1 MEYMDKSIFK
11 RKIYDEM
18 TKWKNER
25 NGSTALL
32 IKGARR
38 VGKSTVA
45 EEFAR
50 NEYKSYIVVDFAEV
64 GSDVTALFDDVRDL
78 DFLFL
83 QLQTLFDTTLHER
96 ESVIIFDEIQKC
108 PKARQAIKYLVKDG
122 RYDYIE
128 TGSLMSIRKYKRG
141 IMIPSEETRITMFP
155 MDYEEFLWAIGDNST
170 FPMIRYAY
178 DNRKPLGDAVHRKL
192 MRQFRLYMVVGG
204 MPQAVNAYL
213 DFNDLK
219 RVDAVKREILELY
232 IDDLREIDESGRASR
247 IFESIPGELAKGKL
261 RFSVGSVIENA
272 DAYNLDSIWQDLEN
286 SLTIN
291 FSYRCTDPNVGFAL
305 HKDYNYFKL
314 FLGDTGLFITLA
326 FWDNAAGSNLL
337 YQKLLSD
344 KLSADLGMVYENI
357 VAQCLRANG
366 HSLYYYT
373 FKADPEG
380 KNNYEVDFLI
390 TEETK
395 LLPIEVK
402 SSGYLSHKSLDKFW
416 ETYHSRISR
425 PIILYPKDLKVDGET
440 LCLPVYMVTL
450 L

>member
-1 MEYMDKSIFK
+1 MEERIFK
-11 RKIYDEM
+11 RKIYDKM
-18 TKWKNER
+18 LDWKRER
-25 NGSTALL
+25 NGTTALL

-45 EEFAR
+45 TEFAKK
-50 NEYKSYIVVDFAEV
+50 EYRSFIMIDFAEV
-64 GSDVTALFDDVRDL
+64 GSDIISLFDDIRNL
-78 DFLFL
+78 NFLFL
-83 QLQTLFDTTLHER
+83 QLQSLYGTSLYKR

-155 MDYEEFLWAIGDNST
+155 MDYEEFLWALEDTVT

-178 DNRKPLGDAVHRKL
+178 ENRRALGEAVHRQF
-192 MRQFRLYMVVGG
+192 MRQFRLYILVGG
-204 MPQAVNAYL
+204 MPQAVNAYIQY
-213 DFNDLK
+213 NELK
-219 RVDAVKREILELY
+219 RVDDVKREILELY
-232 IDDLREIDESGRASR
+232 MDDLREIDETGRASR

-261 RFSVGSVIENA
+261 RYTVGSVIENA
-272 DAYNLDSIWQDLEN
+272 DAYNLDTIWQDLEN

-305 HKDYNYFKL
+305 HKDYDYFKL
-314 FLGDTGLFITLA
+314 FLGDTGLFISLA
-326 FWDNAAGSNLL
+326 FWDRDSNTNEL
-337 YQKLLSD
+337 YNKLLSD
-344 KLSADLGMVYENI
+344 KLSADLGTVYENV

-373 FKADPEG
+373 FKADTEG
-380 KNNYEVDFLI
+380 KNNYEIDFLI
-390 TEETK
+390 TQGTK
-395 LLPIEVK
+395 LQPIEVK
-402 SSGYLSHKSLDKFW
+402 SSGYTAHKSLDKFR
-416 ETYHSRISR
+416 EKFSSRIGRS
-425 PIILYPKDLKVDGET
+425 ILLYPKDLKQEGEV
-440 LCLPVYMVTL
+440 LYLPVYMVTL

>member
-1 MEYMDKSIFK
+1 MEERIFK
-11 RKIYDEM
+11 RKIYDKM
-18 TKWKNER
+18 LDWKRER
-25 NGSTALL
+25 NGTTALL

-45 EEFAR
+45 TEFAKK
-50 NEYKSYIVVDFAEV
+50 EYRSFIMIDFAEV
-64 GSDVTALFDDVRDL
+64 GSDIISLFDDIRNL
-78 DFLFL
+78 NFLFL
-83 QLQTLFDTTLHER
+83 QLQSLYGTSLYKR

-155 MDYEEFLWAIGDNST
+155 MDYEEFLWALEDTVT

-178 DNRKPLGDAVHRKL
+178 ENRRALGEAVHRQF
-192 MRQFRLYMVVGG
+192 MRQFRLYILVGG
-204 MPQAVNAYL
+204 MPQAVNTYIQY
-213 DFNDLK
+213 NELK
-219 RVDAVKREILELY
+219 RVDDVKREILELY
-232 IDDLREIDESGRASR
+232 MDDLREIDETGRASR

-261 RFSVGSVIENA
+261 RYTVGSVIENA
-272 DAYNLDSIWQDLEN
+272 DAYNLDTIWQDLEN

-305 HKDYNYFKL
+305 HKDYDYFKL
-314 FLGDTGLFITLA
+314 FLGDTGLFISLA
-326 FWDNAAGSNLL
+326 FWDRDSNTNEL
-337 YQKLLSD
+337 YNKLLSD
-344 KLSADLGMVYENI
+344 KLSADLGTVYENA

-373 FKADPEG
+373 FKADTEG
-380 KNNYEVDFLI
+380 KNNYEIDFLI
-390 TEETK
+390 TQGTK
-395 LLPIEVK
+395 FQPIEVK
-402 SSGYLSHKSLDKFW
+402 SSGYTAHKSLDKFR
-416 ETYHSRISR
+416 EKFSSRIGRS
-425 PIILYPKDLKVDGET
+425 ILLYPKDLKQEGEV
-440 LCLPVYMVTL
+440 LYLPVYMVTL